1 MIKYILYAVI
11 LIALYYFGMKYLEHK
26 KYYNFFH
33 KELGFGDNYLK
44 RFTNEELKICYDYVK
59 NYSNKGIA
67 LTPSNNPVFYAKVK
81 AINDKFNIF
90 SSIK

>member
-1 MIKYILYAVI
+1 MVKYILYAVI
-11 LIALYYFGMKYLEHK
+11 LFALYYFGVKYLKHK
-26 KYYNFFH
+26 KYYDFFH

-44 RFTNEELKICYDYVK
+44 RFTEKELAICYDYIH
-59 NYSNKGIA
+59 NYANKGIQ
-67 LTPSNNPVFYAKVK
+67 LTASNNPVFYAQVK